1 MTGLITL
8 LLNEQTP
15 TRSCHTTQISER
27 LVLNTEQILRSF
39 LAAMATFGAAACGS
53 STDLA
58 DVPEPDILVPIEG
71 LGGAQKIKIV
81 GSSTVAPF
89 STTVAEQF
97 GAISEHPAPIV
108 ETTGTGGGFK
118 AFCDAIG
125 PDEPSII
132 NASRK
137 IKDGERALCLEAGII
152 DPFEVKIGYDGIVL
166 ANGKSGPDL
175 NLTKTEVFLALAAE
189 LPDGEGGWKANPHR
203 YWNDINPA
211 LPSMRILVSGPPPT
225 SGTRDAFAEIAME
238 RGALGVPEMA
248 ALQEADPMAFS
259 ARAREIRNDGAWIDS
274 GENDS
279 SIINTLLR
287 NEDAVGVLGYSFLE
301 QNLDRVKGGRISD
314 IAPTFE
320 NISTGAYGVSRS
332 MYFYVKRENLPIVPG
347 LSDYVAEFIQE
358 DAWGPDGYLIEKGLI
373 PLPAEDRSAIR
384 ASASQILIESKN
396 PPRSEND
403 PSPPQIGEDRP
414 AQ

>member
-1 MTGLITL
+1 M
-8 LLNEQTP
+8 
-15 TRSCHTTQISER
+15 RR
-27 LVLNTEQILRSF
+27 F
-39 LAAMATFGAAACGS
+39 FAAIAVFGAAACGS
-53 STDLA
+53 NVDLA
-58 DVPEPDILVPIEG
+58 DVPEPEVLVPIEG
-71 LGGAQKIKIV
+71 LGDAQKIKIV

-97 GAISEHPAPIV
+97 GAISPHPAPIV

-118 AFCDAIG
+118 AFCGAIG

-137 IKDGERALCLEAGII
+137 IKDSERTLCLDAGIT
-152 DPFEVKIGYDGIVL
+152 DPLEIKIGYDGIVL

-175 NLTKTEVFLALAAE
+175 NLTKTDIFRALAAE
-189 LPDGEGGWKANPHR
+189 LPDGDGGWMANPHR
-203 YWNDINPA
+203 YWNEVNPS

-238 RGALGVPEMA
+238 RGALGVPELQ
-248 ALQEADPMAFS
+248 ALRDEDPVAFT

-279 SIINTLLR
+279 AIINTLLR
-287 NEDAVGVLGYSFLE
+287 NEDAIGVLGYSFLE
-301 QNLDRVKGGRISD
+301 QNLDRVKGSRVSD

-320 NISTGAYGVSRS
+320 NISSGAYGVSRS

-373 PLPAEDRSAIR
+373 PLPEDDRSAIR
-384 ASASQILIESKN
+384 ASAAEILTGSRN
-396 PPRSEND
+396 QPPSENAL
-403 PSPPQIGEDRP
+403 SPRQNAEDRP

>member
-1 MTGLITL
+1 
-8 LLNEQTP
+8 
-15 TRSCHTTQISER
+15 
-27 LVLNTEQILRSF
+27 
-39 LAAMATFGAAACGS
+39 
-53 STDLA
+53 
-58 DVPEPDILVPIEG
+58 
-71 LGGAQKIKIV
+71 
-81 GSSTVAPF
+81 
-89 STTVAEQF
+89 
-97 GAISEHPAPIV
+97 
-108 ETTGTGGGFK
+108 
-118 AFCDAIG
+118 
-125 PDEPSII
+125 
-132 NASRK
+132 
-137 IKDGERALCLEAGII
+137 
-152 DPFEVKIGYDGIVL
+152 
-166 ANGKSGPDL
+166 
-175 NLTKTEVFLALAAE
+175 
-189 LPDGEGGWKANPHR
+189 
-203 YWNDINPA
+203 
-211 LPSMRILVSGPPPT
+211 
-225 SGTRDAFAEIAME
+225 ME

-396 PPRSEND
+396 PPRSAND
-403 PSPPQIGEDRP
+403 PAPPQIGEDRP